1 MATPGQS
8 PVTGQADVV
17 LARSIE
23 QDVQAGQAGRQH
35 HEDRG
40 AGVVDAVRQQPRPG
54 VVGRDPSQLS
64 TCHPKRCQGALEQDV
79 TANGDGREYQLELAL
94 PATIPPAMRDRV
106 SATLRSSAVTRPS

>member
-1 MATPGQS
+1 MATPERI
-8 PVTGQADVV
+8 PVTGQAGVV

-23 QDVQAGQAGRQH
+23 QDVQVGQAGGNTARI
-35 HEDRG
+35 G
-40 AGVVDAVRQQPRPG
+40 PGVVDAVRQQQRPG

-64 TCHPKRCQGALEQDV
+64 TCHPKRCQGPLEQDV
-79 TANGDGREYQLELAL
+79 TASGDGREYQLELAL